1 MFLSFIIDI
10 IASIILGL
18 SAGILSNLFGVGGGV
33 LFITFLPYLGFSE
46 ISSIATSLAIVC
58 LIALMNSVR
67 FQRLKLIR
75 WKVVLKIIPFALI
88 FSFSTTFI
96 SHGFDPFNLKLIFAT
111 VISLFFIFSL
121 KPINIDFIPDKFKSP
136 FVGTVAGSIAGFTGL
151 GAGGIMSFLLLS
163 WKVIKSKNIVP
174 TINAIMV
181 FTTFVAS
188 ITHFSVIKNFR
199 PDIIIVVFLS
209 AQIAGAYLAD
219 KQKKL
224 SDTTRRTGLIYIFG
238 IVALKSWLEL

>member
-10 IASIILGL
+10 VASIILGL
-18 SAGILSNLFGVGGGV
+18 AAGILSNLFGVGGGV
-33 LFITFLPYLGFSE
+33 LFITFLPYLGFSQ
-46 ISSIATSLAIVC
+46 ISSIATSLAVVC
-58 LIALMNSVR
+58 LIALMNSIR
-67 FQRLKLIR
+67 FQRLQLIK
-75 WKVVLKIIPFALI
+75 WTVVFSILPLALT
-88 FSFSTTFI
+88 FSLGTTFM
-96 SHGFDPFNLKLIFAT
+96 SHGIDPFKLEFIFAT

-121 KPINIDFIPDKFKSP
+121 RPINIDFIPDKFKSP

-163 WKVIKSKNIVP
+163 WKVIKSKNVVP

-188 ITHFSVIKNFR
+188 ITHFSVIKSFR

-209 AQIAGAYLAD
+209 AQIAGAYLANR
-219 KQKKL
+219 QKKL
-224 SDTTRRTGLIYIFG
+224 PDKTRRTGLICIFG

>member
-1 MFLSFIIDI
+1 MFIDI
-10 IASIILGL
+10 AASILLGL

-58 LIALMNSVR
+58 LIALMNSIR
-67 FQRLKLIR
+67 FQRLNLIR
-75 WKVVLKIIPFALI
+75 WKCVFKIIPFALL

-96 SHGFDPFNLKLIFAT
+96 SHGIEPFNLKILFAV
-111 VISLFFIFSL
+111 VISLFFVFCL
-121 KPINIDFIPDKFKSP
+121 RPIDIKFMPDKLKSP
-136 FVGTVAGSIAGFTGL
+136 FVGFLSGSIAGFTGL

-163 WKVIKSKNIVP
+163 WKIIKSKNVVP

-181 FTTFVAS
+181 FTTLAAS
-188 ITHFSVIKNFR
+188 VSHFSVVKNFR

-209 AQIAGAYLAD
+209 AQISGAHLANR
-219 KQKKL
+219 QKKL
-224 SDTTRRTGLIYIFG
+224 SDKIRRRGLIFIFG
-238 IVALKSWLEL
+238 IIALKSWIEL